1 MIVYG
6 VDLYDDG
13 DRVVFNYRRDG
24 EFEPAS
30 VAAWRAAL
38 RPGEVAI
45 DVGSYSGLYAIMAAK
60 AGCHAVA
67 YEPNQTMF
75 ARLRDNVARNMVS
88 VDCSRYAISDKV
100 ERREFYTKHDMTSA
114 GRFKPRAGAH
124 CIHVDCRP
132 LTEPRKVCAIKID
145 VEGAEAAV
153 LRGAEAVILRDC
165 PLVICEALT
174 DAQADVLTAWMGERG
189 YSYRKADGRNLVF
202 THG

>member
-1 MIVYG
+1 MIIYG
-6 VDLYDDG
+6 VDLYENG

-67 YEPNQTMF
+67 YEPNPTMF

-100 ERREFYTKHDMTSA
+100 ERRAFYTKHDMTSA
-114 GRFKPRAGAH
+114 GRFKPRNGADR
-124 CIHVDCRP
+124 IEVDCRP
-132 LTEPRKVCAIKID
+132 LTEKRKVCAIKID

-153 LRGAEAVILRDC
+153 LRGAAEVIVRDR
-165 PLVICEALT
+165 PVVICEALT
-174 DAQADVLTAWMGERG
+174 EAQREVLTAWMANLG
-189 YSYRKADGRNLVF
+189 YSWRLADKHNIVF
-202 THG
+202 TP